1 MIKPNL
7 WQKLAVVT
15 AALMLMCCMALL
27 ALQMR
32 ANTRHE
38 QEVVQ
43 RLRWAWPNTSPSAAS

>member
-7 WQKLAVVT
+7 WQKLAAVI

-32 ANTRHE
+32 ASNATSRKWCSGC
-38 QEVVQ
+38 
-43 RLRWAWPNTSPSAAS
+43 RWAWPSTLPSAAN